1 MWKGKEAT
9 AAFLEMKVYETM
21 VFRKMDLTV

>member
-1 MWKGKEAT
+1 MRKGKEAT
-9 AAFLEMKVYETM
+9 AAFLEVKVYEMT